1 MAETCTYRSEG
12 LLSTSLIV
20 DLDSRLSQEMKGY
33 GGFQSGSRQSVYLE
47 ALESLPELPAL
58 TGAKL
63 GRTVI
68 SGKLASEPWDV
79 FREVL
84 RRAPQLFPA
93 ESSQVQVGFEE
104 RESRQSVRAYD
115 TVSSTFRVGKPFF
128 CYGANGSRVAK
139 EPSYARGFLAEVI
152 EALELPLE
160 LTTEGE
166 EYFLRHSRG
175 GTLHL
180 SMKGLKNQN
189 PRAFHCEMEGATED
203 ELVDLM
209 QRFLSRFAGEKRFGQ
224 SWQIW
229 TASNLIFKPI
239 PEAENLYRSVREAG
253 FPADEYELQTTVFI
267 DGLEGLDLWQGL
279 VSGDTQMF
287 TELGSVELS
296 KTNWL
301 KTGVV
306 TTSEGHRLEVETRL
320 EMDPA
325 EIEEILGVKVEQVS

>member
-1 MAETCTYRSEG
+1 MAETCSYRSET
-12 LLSTSLIV
+12 LLSVPELAEF
-20 DLDSRLSQEMKGY
+20 DRRLSREVNGY
-33 GGFQSGSRQSVYLE
+33 LGFEPGSCQNVYLE
-47 ALESLPELPAL
+47 DLESLPELPAL

-68 SGKLASEPWDV
+68 FGRLRGEPWDA

-84 RRAPQLFPA
+84 WRAPQLLPS
-93 ESSQVQVGFEE
+93 ENSEVQVGFEE
-104 RESRQSVRAYD
+104 RESRQGARAYD
-115 TVSSTFRVGKPFF
+115 TVSSTFRAGQPFF

-139 EPSYARGFLAEVI
+139 EPSYARSFLAEVI

-180 SMKGLKNQN
+180 PRKGSRNQN
-189 PRAFHCEMEGATED
+189 PKAFHCALDGATGD
-203 ELVDLM
+203 ELADLM
-209 QRFLSRFAGEKRFGQ
+209 QAFLTRFASDKRLNQ

-229 TASNLIFKPI
+229 TASNLIFKPM
-239 PEAENLYRSVREAG
+239 PGAEELYRAVREAD
-253 FPADEYELQTTVFI
+253 FPADQYELHLTVFI
-267 DGLEGLDLWQGL
+267 EGLEGLDLWQGL
-279 VSGDTQMF
+279 VSGETQIF
-287 TELGSVELS
+287 TEVGSVELS

-306 TTSEGHRLEVETRL
+306 TTSEGHRLDVETRL

-325 EIEEILGVKVEQVS
+325 EIEEVLGVKVEQVS